1 MPCSKV
7 VIWAKRV
14 AFIEAF
20 SRTTGSLFFCKLSSM
35 ASTEEKPCC
44 LASADELETSVRSVS
59 SKLRKMGYDVELA
72 SANAS
77 KSFSDEQEATLSNF
91 VTDNSGVYT
100 YAEIASNFEGG
111 AFSAKSIQGKILSM
125 QLTEHVKPAPKVETV
140 KTYSEDEESQFI
152 SMVNDGAFIED
163 IAEGLGRSVNSIRG
177 KALSLLRAG
186 EINAIPKQEHTKGSS
201 KADPL
206 ADVEINDM
214 TVEEIADEIGKTVRG
229 VKTML
234 TRRGLQCADY
244 NGAARKEIG

>member
-1 MPCSKV
+1 MALPKWTDERTQQLVDFVGNESPV
-7 VIWAKRV
+7 SQAMV
-14 AFIEAF
+14 ADA
-20 SRTTGSLFFCKLSSM
+20 
-35 ASTEEKPCC
+35 
-44 LASADELETSVRSVS
+44 ADELETSVRSVS

-100 YAEIASNFEGG
+100 YAEIAENFEGG

-152 SMVNDGAFIED
+152 SLVNDGAFIED
-163 IAEGLGRSVNSIRG
+163 IAEALGRSVNSIRG

-206 ADVEINDM
+206 ADVEIDGL
-214 TVEEIADEIGKTVRG
+214 TVEEIADQIGKTVRG

>member
-1 MPCSKV
+1 MALPKWTDERTQQLVDFVGNDSPV
-7 VIWAKRV
+7 SQAMV
-14 AFIEAF
+14 ADA
-20 SRTTGSLFFCKLSSM
+20 
-35 ASTEEKPCC
+35 
-44 LASADELETSVRSVS
+44 ADELETSVRSVS

-186 EINAIPKQEHTKGSS
+186 EINAIPKQEHTKGAS

-206 ADVEINDM
+206 ADVEIDGM